1 MGLQSTFDV
10 KDPSIGIRLPDP
22 QQLDGEW
29 HMDLLSKALSDL
41 RSDIVV
47 TGRFTLSAPWAFVKP
62 AVPGV
67 PFRMCTGNPFY
78 LVVEGMHPV
87 FVQEGDFVLLPHGHQ
102 HTLCSSLDVPAIPLS
117 TLLRENNV
125 HPRVN
130 TPLTVRVSGNGPV
143 SDIYTSIVGFRET
156 RRNPFLSVLPP
167 LIHIPSGDPAVPLW
181 LKTTLTSFIEESMSC
196 QPGWAMAASRLA
208 DVLFVHLLRAYLT
221 NTAARDAGWL
231 RAMTDTH
238 LVKAMALIHR
248 QPSRPWTV
256 DDLATEAGMSRSR
269 FSARFLELVGE
280 TPIAHLTA
288 YRMYLAAGQLMHG
301 KARLIEVAHNVGYTS
316 EKAFTRAFRRWA
328 GMPPTKY
335 GKAATDMRDLTGYP
349 F

>member
-1 MGLQSTFDV
+1 MGMQPPSDA
-10 KDPSIGIRLPDP
+10 KDPSIGISLPDP
-22 QQLDGEW
+22 HHPDGEW

-41 RSDIVV
+41 RSDTVV

-102 HTLCSSLDVPAIPLS
+102 HTLCSSLDIPAIPLA
-117 TLLRENNV
+117 TLLRENDV

-130 TPLTVRVSGNGPV
+130 TPLTVRAGGNGPV

-167 LIHIPSGDPAVPLW
+167 LIHIHSGDPAVPPW
-181 LKTTLTSFIEESMSC
+181 LKATLTSFIEESMSC

-208 DVLFVHLLRAYLT
+208 DVLFIHLLRAYLT

-256 DDLATEAGMSRSR
+256 DDLAAEAGMSRSR

-301 KARLIEVAHNVGYTS
+301 KARLMEVAHNVGYSS

-328 GMPPTKY
+328 GMPPMKY
-335 GKAATDMRDLTGYP
+335 GKTVTDMRDLTGYP

>member
-1 MGLQSTFDV
+1 MLTHKVFEAE
-10 KDPSIGIRLPDP
+10 DPSIGLRLPDL
-22 QQLDGEW
+22 QRRDGEW
-29 HMDLLSKALSDL
+29 HMDLLSKVLSDL
-41 RSDIVV
+41 RADTVV
-47 TGRFTLSAPWAFVKP
+47 TGRFTLSAPWAFIKP

-67 PFRMCTGNPFY
+67 PFRMCTGSPFY
-78 LVVEGMHPV
+78 IVIEGMHPV
-87 FVQEGDFVLLPHGHQ
+87 KVEEGDFVLLPHGHE
-102 HTLCSSLDVPAIPLS
+102 HILCSALDVPPIPFA
-117 TLLRENNV
+117 TMMRNEGV

-130 TPLTVRVSGNGPV
+130 TPLTFSAGGDGAVC
-143 SDIYTSIVGFRET
+143 DIYTSIVGFRET

-167 LIHIPSGDPAVPLW
+167 LIHIHAGDPAVPSW
-181 LKTTLTSFIEESMSC
+181 LRTTLTSFIQESMSC

-221 NTAARDAGWL
+221 NMAARDAGWL
-231 RAMTDTH
+231 RAMTDVH

-248 QPSRPWTV
+248 QPGRAWTV
-256 DDLATEAGMSRSR
+256 EDLAAAAGMSRSR

-288 YRMYLAAGQLMHG
+288 YRMYLAAGQLIQG
-301 KARLIEVAHNVGYTS
+301 KARLIEVAQNVGYSS

-328 GMPPTKY
+328 GMPPMKY
-335 GKAATDMRDLTGYP
+335 SKSATDMRDLTGYP